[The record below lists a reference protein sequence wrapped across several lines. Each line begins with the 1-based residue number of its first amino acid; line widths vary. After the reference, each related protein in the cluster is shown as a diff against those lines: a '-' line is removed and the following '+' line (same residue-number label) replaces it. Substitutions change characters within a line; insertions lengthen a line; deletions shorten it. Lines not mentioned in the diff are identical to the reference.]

1 MERKSPFDLAGFEPR
16 QTSRQ
21 ETRPSPEVVDRIAA
35 ETGFPSRSPALDSKS
50 GGGAITDT
58 AATRAPVSARA
69 AAPASL
75 PAVATPGSESVDAPA
90 DNRRRT
96 GRNIQKNFKLT
107 AQNIVDLEF
116 EASYA
121 KITFGEVVERGIAAI
136 RKLREMGI
144 DDY

>member
-16 QTSRQ
+16 QPSRQ

-50 GGGAITDT
+50 GGGGVAETEPT
-58 AATRAPVSARA
+58 FAPVSARTVATVSSQA
-69 AAPASL
+69 AARF
-75 PAVATPGSESVDAPA
+75 ESGPTDLPA

-116 EASYA
+116 EASHA
-121 KITFGEVVERGIAAI
+121 RITFGEVVERGIAAI